1 MIFEWLHLKT
11 IETTSQNLQLVPPAC
26 RSIPRA
32 SGPSSLARQWRGAN
46 PHVYIAMPRYIRIL
60 HCKCWDMFFYL
71 QETLENPISIMS
83 WYFIQESE
91 RRSTSNMYEY
101 MFNRFHW
108 AIRKWFGVFILTL
121 KLHCSKPNK
130 YVPSRN
136 QILFTIINVV
146 TRSQGAN
153 FSVSTTPSVCHFW
166 PDLPPLVPE
175 AQCLYGWLLWHR
187 VTFGLHTLNFTRF
200 LQECW
205 HDHPSPLTTHHKK
218 QQSNHARVFP
228 ILQTGPQTKKKM
240 EPRPL
245 VCFTILSEIL
255 CFFGFLLAICCAWT
269 LSKLVASPPSLT
281 CQNLQ

>member
-1 MIFEWLHLKT
+1 
-11 IETTSQNLQLVPPAC
+11 
-26 RSIPRA
+26 
-32 SGPSSLARQWRGAN
+32 
-46 PHVYIAMPRYIRIL
+46 
-60 HCKCWDMFFYL
+60 MFFYL

-153 FSVSTTPSVCHFW
+153 FSVSATPSVCHFW
-166 PDLPPLVPE
+166 PDLPPPRARGPVLVWVTTSM
-175 AQCLYGWLLWHR
+175 AHR
-187 VTFGLHTLNFTRF
+187 VTLDCTHLIS
-200 LQECW
+200 Q
-205 HDHPSPLTTHHKK
+205 DSYKSVDMITHHHWLPIKNNNNPIMPECFQFSK
-218 QQSNHARVFP
+218 QVHKP
-228 ILQTGPQTKKKM
+228 KKKWKPDPWSVLP
-240 EPRPL
+240 ESYPKSPVFLDFCWPSAAPELCRN
-245 VCFTILSEIL
+245 LSPHL
-255 CFFGFLLAICCAWT
+255 PHWPAKICSSIAN
-269 LSKLVASPPSLT
+269 KRQVE
-281 CQNLQ
+281 